1 MLKKWLTQ
9 KLFMGSDWHE
19 STTACVYIDGS
30 RGCMWCRGFR
40 YPRSVV
46 AYGKSELCPDS
57 RYILGGFT
65 MSLIQLVLGF
75 LVLGSACGLAID
87 DHPPIFRWGY
97 EVASF
102 KGYGKPGRAY

>member
-1 MLKKWLTQ
+1 
-9 KLFMGSDWHE
+9 
-19 STTACVYIDGS
+19 
-30 RGCMWCRGFR
+30 
-40 YPRSVV
+40 
-46 AYGKSELCPDS
+46 
-57 RYILGGFT
+57 

-75 LVLGSACGLAID
+75 LVLGSACGLALD

>member
-1 MLKKWLTQ
+1 MML
-9 KLFMGSDWHE
+9 LF
-19 STTACVYIDGS
+19 CLYK
-30 RGCMWCRGFR
+30 R
-40 YPRSVV
+40 VV
-46 AYGKSELCPDS
+46 N
-57 RYILGGFT
+57 

-97 EVASF
+97 EVVGV